1 MNAAGAS
8 QPLSEA
14 DLVVVGRWLAR
25 AFLEIERGQRSPWTL
40 ERFVTPLVV
49 RILDRIPQSA
59 CTRPLGPFDV
69 GGVAVSARP
78 SCAYVTVGISGPGGT
93 RDALLIELRRVDH
106 GWTVVDLGRL
116 SWRCDMRSPAR
127 VPLEPM
133 AVAS

>member
-49 RILDRIPQSA
+49 RILGRTSRSA

-78 SCAYVTVGISGPGGT
+78 SCAYVTVGISGPGAT
-93 RDALLIELRRVDH
+93 RDALLIELRHVDH
-106 GWTVVDLGRL
+106 GWRVVELGRL
-116 SWRCDMRSPAR
+116 SWRCDSWPSAPVR
-127 VPLEPM
+127 VESV